1 MRSSPVTQAGVKT
14 QTIVRLII
22 LLLTGG
28 SLYCLDMNLREE
40 QIEGK
45 QHNQHQYESVK
56 NITKQ
61 HKHII
66 WQSKFT
72 KWRIINSRTVL
83 KKGAEVLFDNYVGD
97 HVEWHEPGWLSPWQ
111 KTHVFAPSTQRGFHP
126 LYNWCGQMYLLRA
139 SYVAGSTFEIHN
151 IRKRQQV
158 RDLLQWKEAAQKSS
172 HC

>member
-1 MRSSPVTQAGVKT
+1 MKVESLTIELEVKLPSLTFGVDGSRRMRSSPVTQAGVKT

-72 KWRIINSRTVL
+72 K
-83 KKGAEVLFDNYVGD
+83 
-97 HVEWHEPGWLSPWQ
+97 
-111 KTHVFAPSTQRGFHP
+111 
-126 LYNWCGQMYLLRA
+126 
-139 SYVAGSTFEIHN
+139 
-151 IRKRQQV
+151 
-158 RDLLQWKEAAQKSS
+158 
-172 HC
+172 

>member
-1 MRSSPVTQAGVKT
+1 MKVESSTIELEVKLPSLTFGVDGSRRMRSSPVTQADVKT

-28 SLYCLDMNLREE
+28 FLYCLDMNLHEE

-72 KWRIINSRTVL
+72 K
-83 KKGAEVLFDNYVGD
+83 
-97 HVEWHEPGWLSPWQ
+97 
-111 KTHVFAPSTQRGFHP
+111 
-126 LYNWCGQMYLLRA
+126 
-139 SYVAGSTFEIHN
+139 
-151 IRKRQQV
+151 
-158 RDLLQWKEAAQKSS
+158 
-172 HC
+172 

>member
-1 MRSSPVTQAGVKT
+1 MKVEKCESSTIELEVKLPSLTFGVDGSRRMRSSPVTQAGVKT

-40 QIEGK
+40 HIEGK
-45 QHNQHQYESVK
+45 QHNQHQNESVK

-72 KWRIINSRTVL
+72 K
-83 KKGAEVLFDNYVGD
+83 
-97 HVEWHEPGWLSPWQ
+97 
-111 KTHVFAPSTQRGFHP
+111 
-126 LYNWCGQMYLLRA
+126 
-139 SYVAGSTFEIHN
+139 
-151 IRKRQQV
+151 
-158 RDLLQWKEAAQKSS
+158 
-172 HC
+172 